1 MPLFG
6 DGAGLSLTID
16 SDERAIECTCAFSC
30 IDQGAVARDRE
41 LSRTAAFIHPEV
53 LEDGSGR
60 ASDLKP
66 LRVEG
71 NGEQ

>member
-16 SDERAIECTCAFSC
+16 SDERAIECTCALSC
-30 IDQGAVARDRE
+30 IDQGAVVRDRE
-41 LSRTAAFIHPEV
+41 LSRTAFLYPDV

-71 NGEQ
+71 TANE